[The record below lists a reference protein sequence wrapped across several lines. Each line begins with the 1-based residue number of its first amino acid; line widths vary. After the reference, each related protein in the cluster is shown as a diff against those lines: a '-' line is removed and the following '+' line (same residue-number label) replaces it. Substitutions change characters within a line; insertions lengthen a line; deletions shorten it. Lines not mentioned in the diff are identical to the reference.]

1 MTEQLSRKQVE
12 WLRDAATEFAST
24 QMKMTMKPEEVLQLT
39 TALLAGMDSKPVAK
53 VETVGVCWYADN
65 GVPRKPAVGAALY
78 AAAPAPVVPGELHP
92 DTQKLV
98 ADFCAA
104 LAEKLYKA
112 QLKYGYDA
120 DWKQDGWPSQCQAHF
135 HQHIAKG
142 DPRDVAAYCAFMWYH
157 GWKTEAAKP
166 APVAVTKKSNTD
178 YLDTLALDTAR
189 EIMCDVNRRADF
201 LGGDIQLLS
210 HIQCR
215 IDEAFRAAML
225 KAEPVMPAAV
235 ADQTAAKE
243 KLLELLQRGIDF
255 QSADIPV
262 NATSAPMQP
271 LEFDDRGTLR
281 FKENKI
287 VRRLLDYSKQRGYGL
302 NEIALEDFTDDDRMQ
317 LAQLIGYSLSGY
329 GELSYVSDESW
340 ERAAAATP
348 EKEE

>member
-1 MTEQLSRKQVE
+1 MTEQLSRRQVE

-78 AAAPAPVVPGELHP
+78 AAVPAPVMPSELHP

-157 GWKTEAAKP
+157 GWKTEP
-166 APVAVTKKSNTD
+166 APVAMPDELTREEYKRRFMEEDNFD
-178 YLDTLALDTAR
+178 DTYR
-189 EIMCDVNRRADF
+189 
-201 LGGDIQLLS
+201 GGWN
-210 HIQCR
+210 
-215 IDEAFRAAML
+215 AFRAAML
-225 KAEPVMPAAV
+225 KAGPETAATVPDDTKRLDWLDAQNKRLNEYYGTSYGWKFDANFQRNAMMLNDSNYPVMTVRQAIDEAMLAAAPAA
-235 ADQTAAKE
+235 
-243 KLLELLQRGIDF
+243 
-255 QSADIPV
+255 
-262 NATSAPMQP
+262 
-271 LEFDDRGTLR
+271 
-281 FKENKI
+281 
-287 VRRLLDYSKQRGYGL
+287 
-302 NEIALEDFTDDDRMQ
+302 
-317 LAQLIGYSLSGY
+317 
-329 GELSYVSDESW
+329 
-340 ERAAAATP
+340 P
-348 EKEE
+348 EQEV